1 MRFVLLALLLLLPP
15 RASGT
20 GVCWF
25 DRFEPLML
33 LAAIEE
39 AIVPPPPPA
48 PLTRSRCDLL
58 VSLDASR
65 FFESVRIGNLPF
77 FWMPSSAYLRFR
89 SKLDSLGIGEI
100 EMDSFMEMALRSELW
115 LPVIPLL
122 PVICVIPR
130 LLGDRIELASG
141 GCCCILLYFE
151 GESRY
156 S

>member
-1 MRFVLLALLLLLPP
+1 MPSMRFVLLALLLLLPP

-20 GVCWF
+20 GVGWC

-33 LAAIEE
+33 LAGAEDP
-39 AIVPPPPPA
+39 IVP

-100 EMDSFMEMALRSELW
+100 EMDSFIEMALRSELW